1 MSELERLRAE
11 IKSSTYTHIY
21 QAIKELNEESPD
33 KGYRRIWDDL
43 EHYRDTKVNDKP
55 FIDIRDVIANTVHG
69 DYVREVMKNG
79 KVVDIL
85 DNGVSSQ
92 GDQSYE
98 YIIDAGKK
106 IGTKDETHVK
116 VILSDD
122 GGMITAYPFNIEGGM
137 RK

>member
-1 MSELERLRAE
+1 MEILRNLDNVALMSDILKLCHNINPDLIKAIEEQTGDVSKISDAE
-11 IKSSTYTHIY
+11 
-21 QAIKELNEESPD
+21 
-33 KGYRRIWDDL
+33 DL
-43 EHYRDTKVNDKP
+43 L
-55 FIDIRDVIANTVHG
+55 
-69 DYVREVMKNG
+69 REVMKNG

-92 GDQSYE
+92 GNQSYG

-122 GGMITAYPFNIEGGM
+122 GGIITAYPFNIEGGM